1 MSIKTKIKHLI
12 QPKKIIYS
20 PVYVIGE
27 SELLKGKSIVIT
39 GGSSGI
45 GRSIAVL
52 ACKYDAN
59 VLIVGRNESDLI
71 ESCKKAGDNCKYL
84 VMDLTNR
91 IEENFLKKCEQILNG
106 NVTNLVNNAGV
117 YIDYNSLNYSDDEYN
132 KIFELNVRAPFFI
145 SQFFVKYCLEKHI
158 AGNILFTS
166 SNRSLMGDDG
176 PYGMSKAA
184 VNNFIEGLAREYVK
198 YGIRVNGIAPGMTAS
213 NINHVDVNGD
223 LFSSGCRGERVL
235 LPDEIAQVS
244 CFLMSDISKCITGA
258 IIPCDEGDRL
268 R

>member
-12 QPKKIIYS
+12 QPRKIIYS
-20 PVYVIGE
+20 PVYVVGE
-27 SELLKGKSIVIT
+27 SEILKGKNVVIT

-45 GRSIAVL
+45 GRSIAIL
-52 ACKYDAN
+52 ACNYDAN
-59 VLIVGRNESDLI
+59 VVIVGRNESELI
-71 ESCKKAGDNCKYL
+71 ESCKIAGDNCKYL

-91 IEENFLKKCEQILNG
+91 IEESFLEKCEHILKG
-106 NVTNLVNNAGV
+106 NITNLVNNAGI
-117 YIDYNSLNYSDDEYN
+117 YIDYNSLNYSEDDYN
-132 KIFELNVRAPFFI
+132 RAFALNVRAPFFL

-166 SNRSLMGDDG
+166 SNRSLMGDNG

-184 VNNFIEGLAREYVK
+184 INNFIEGLAREYGK
-198 YGIRVNGIAPGMTAS
+198 YGIRVNGVAPGMTAS

-223 LFSSGCRGERVL
+223 LFASGCRGERVL